1 MGEKKCASC
10 GLIKNLS
17 EFHKNKTKSDG
28 LQDTCKICRRIKSQ
42 LNRDKRSE
50 YRKEWYRKNSE
61 HIKKMENDRY
71 HSKKDQLNKLRR
83 EIYKEDI
90 EYRKKIRA
98 AHKNYY
104 EGNKNKFRELSKSWA
119 EKNKDKRNE
128 ISKRHYNKFKTL
140 MICRRLIKRTI
151 KYLGTQKELTTI
163 ELLGYRPIDLKE
175 NIEKKFKT
183 GMTWD
188 NYGEW
193 HIDHIKPISSYEKS
207 ESPKVINSL
216 DNLQP
221 LWASDN
227 LKKGSKFENIKTKNY
242 N

>member
-1 MGEKKCASC
+1 MGEKKCVSC

-61 HIKKMENDRY
+61 HVKKMENDRY
-71 HSKKDQLNKLRR
+71 HSKKDQLNRIRR

-90 EYRKKIRA
+90 EYRKKIRD

-119 EKNKDKRNE
+119 EKNKDKRND
-128 ISKRHYNKFKTL
+128 ISKRHYHKFKTL

-151 KYLGTQKELTTI
+151 KYLGTKKEATTI
-163 ELLGYRPIDLKE
+163 ELLGYSPLQLKE
-175 NIEKKFKT
+175 SIEKKFKS
-183 GMTWD
+183 GMTWE

-193 HIDHIKPISSYEKS
+193 HIDHIRPISSFQLGDE
-207 ESPKVINSL
+207 PRFINTL
-216 DNLQP
+216 ENLQP
-221 LWASDN
+221 LWAKEN
-227 LKKGSKFENIKTKNY
+227 LSKGKKY
-242 N
+242 